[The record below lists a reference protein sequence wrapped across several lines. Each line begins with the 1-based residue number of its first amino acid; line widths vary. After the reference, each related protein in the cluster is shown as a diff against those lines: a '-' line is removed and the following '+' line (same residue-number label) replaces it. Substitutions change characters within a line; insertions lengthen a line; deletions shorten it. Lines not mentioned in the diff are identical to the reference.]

1 MSVTLTDGTTTI
13 TLPADTLWRD
23 ETDWSPVE
31 QSVEHT
37 LSGSLDVQVGTRLA
51 GRPITLGGEES
62 ASWLARG
69 TIISLLTWAAV
80 AGKQLTLDYHGRS
93 FDVLFRH
100 HDAPAVDAK
109 AIVEMVPPADEDWYW
124 FTLKLMEV

>member
-62 ASWLARG
+62 ASWLARV
-69 TIISLLTWAAV
+69 TILDLIVWAEV
-80 AGKQLTLDYHGRS
+80 AGQELTLGYHGRT
-93 FDVLFRH
+93 FTVMFRH

-109 AIVEMVPPADEDWYW
+109 AIVEKVPPADEDWYW